1 MEDDPGFEKRIELL
15 MEQCPNC
22 RKTAVEK
29 DQCLSCGIVV
39 SRWLRLHSVIPPE
52 TSNQSEE
59 DLKAIYHHVPPG
71 ITMKK
76 DIPPESVGSERD
88 ISRKENIPAE
98 KSKDLL
104 SLEPPDFITDA
115 DATVPISETP
125 KLKPLKDIEQPSS
138 QPLKDGRSP
147 AAQAPGRKDISD
159 KRTSFSP
166 AGTGPDLPKPAS
178 PDEKKKKQ
186 EQPSFFAKTE
196 ADMIKLKRDLKTDWE
211 DYYATRKGRYLS
223 GKSGEN
229 IATRFRIRNMFIS
242 LLLLAVSFFAADIG
256 FLMQFGITA
265 EYSSLHPLTTIAAI
279 ISFFISLSALL
290 TLKPSSVKITP
301 GEEGKVKIGM
311 HPLQLIEI
319 SLLLLLIILLPL
331 KPSFDVSGKSE
342 FPILSEN
349 EMTTEFLTGE
359 GLGNFIRPVL
369 GRDGKTVY
377 AIHLYGQSTGYLVML
392 PGDGSYKPVFRG
404 SKITKFRFLS
414 KDTILYL
421 DSEGLHKISLEE
433 AGQNAEI
440 GAEAEIAEDAGPAG
454 ERVLAGYTPSDFDLS
469 ADSSMILFCSAG
481 DIWLS
486 KSAFT
491 NAENITN
498 TPSYLDFMPSFFP
511 DGSGFLYAG
520 DILPI
525 TGDVSYGADTE
536 EWYDEMAVKNAA
548 LQAKCYQV
556 FSYIFAEATPVK
568 ITDDDNNYYY
578 PLYSPDMK
586 KIAVVVEAKS
596 NITVRAGPLNLAE
609 RALVLMNPDAS
620 GKVRIFP
627 PLNMPLRAMHEMSW
641 YPDSKELLVG
651 INALL
656 QKGIYH
662 LTF

>member
-1 MEDDPGFEKRIELL
+1 MEDDPGFKKRIEYF

-22 RKTAVEK
+22 RKIAVEK
-29 DQCLSCGIVV
+29 DQCLACGIVV
-39 SRWLRLHSVIPPE
+39 SRWLKLHSVIPPE
-52 TSNQSEE
+52 TSNQNEK

-76 DIPPESVGSERD
+76 DTPPKSVASGMDDSA
-88 ISRKENIPAE
+88 KENIQTE
-98 KSKDLL
+98 KSGDLSDL
-104 SLEPPDFITDA
+104 KPPDFITDV

-125 KLKPLKDIEQPSS
+125 KLKPLKKIEQASS
-138 QPLKDGRSP
+138 QPLKNDRSP
-147 AAQAPGRKDISD
+147 AAQAPNGKDMSSIRPSLP
-159 KRTSFSP
+159 P
-166 AGTGPDLPKPAS
+166 AGADLPKPAETS
-178 PDEKKKKQ
+178 EKKEKR
-186 EQPSFFAKTE
+186 EQPSFFAQTE
-196 ADMIKLKRDLKTDWE
+196 ADMIRLKRDLKTDWA
-211 DYYATRKGRYLS
+211 DFYATRKGRYLS
-223 GKSGEN
+223 GQSGEN
-229 IATRFRIRNMFIS
+229 IATRFRIRNMLIS
-242 LLLLAVSFFAADIG
+242 IPLLGVSFFAADIS

-265 EYSSLHPLTTIAAI
+265 EYSSLQPLTMISAI
-279 ISFFISLSALL
+279 ISFFISLAALL

-311 HPLQLIEI
+311 HPIQLAEI
-319 SLLLLLIILLPL
+319 CLLLLLLILLPL

-349 EMTTEFLTGE
+349 EMTAEFLTGE

-414 KDTILYL
+414 KKIILYL
-421 DSEGLHKISLEE
+421 DSDGMHKINLEE
-433 AGQNAEI
+433 AGSNVKMDSDAEI
-440 GAEAEIAEDAGPAG
+440 PEDFGPAG
-454 ERVLAGYTPSDFDLS
+454 ERILSGFSPTDFDLS
-469 ADSSMILFCSAG
+469 ADSSKILFCSQG

-486 KSAFT
+486 RSPFT
-491 NAENITN
+491 TAENITN

-511 DGSGFLYAG
+511 DGRGFLYVKNILPVTG
-520 DILPI
+520 DI
-525 TGDVSYGADTE
+525 SYGADTE
-536 EWYDEMAVKNAA
+536 EWYDEMAVKNAV

-556 FSYIFAEATPVK
+556 FSYLFDEATPAK
-568 ITDDDNNYYY
+568 ITDDDNDYYY

-586 KIAVVVEAKS
+586 KIAVVVEVKS
-596 NITVRAGPLNLAE
+596 NITVTAGPLNLAE

-620 GKVRIFP
+620 GKVRVFP
-627 PLNMPLRAMHEMSW
+627 PLNMPLRAMHEMYW
-641 YPDSKELLVG
+641 YPDGKELLVG

-656 QKGIYH
+656 QKGIYR